1 MSESCTACHAHRI
14 PSKAAQQA
22 MLPPISS
29 HTMPVASTRG
39 GECQYPLAFVERES
53 FGRQALTK
61 RRPPQ
66 KTITDDLRTT
76 TSELVAKL
84 DPAWS
89 AMLTIP
95 TIVGHSMSGTSQE
108 QEIHVLF
115 WQTVRN
121 QRIGSRRRLSR
132 NGQTVA
138 VRTFLLRN
146 WIKTENPRLIRAY
159 SDNETFDQHHSLLF

>member
-1 MSESCTACHAHRI
+1 MPIEYHPKQLSRRCSHRFRATQCQSHLHA
-14 PSKAAQQA
+14 
-22 MLPPISS
+22 
-29 HTMPVASTRG
+29 